1 MWPFLVGDRVY
12 EQEMLS
18 KCCEWP
24 RINLHWL
31 INSERVV
38 QSTKKYGPSSVK
50 ELAQV
55 HIVSNN
61 RINHTVAA
69 AAAPSAGITRDTI
82 NGLLNYKRLL
92 LSQELP
98 LCQHRFRTE
107 QQSVQWRRASGKL
120 SSFPESKEK
129 EVIRVIS
136 YFKVLTILWVKLVEE
151 EVF

>member
-1 MWPFLVGDRVY
+1 M
-12 EQEMLS
+12 
-18 KCCEWP
+18 
-24 RINLHWL
+24 HWL